1 MVCKSYDTYDMIHI
15 YQEQPLYLQVI
26 VHQSITK
33 LAKNNIIVIHR
44 NDQAVIPL
52 VGLDTFLYD
61 VRAHVSIFALE
72 QCDDLFVNVCLTF
85 LARHVILF
93 AKGPSSLHKI
103 FQSLMRESDRR

>member
-15 YQEQPLYLQVI
+15 YQEQLLYLQII

-52 VGLDTFLYD
+52 VGLDTFLND
-61 VRAHVSIFALE
+61 VRAHVSIFTLE
-72 QCDDLFVNVCLTF
+72 QCDDLLIDECLAF
-85 LARHVILF
+85 LTGHVVLSAYGPCSLDELF
-93 AKGPSSLHKI
+93 
-103 FQSLMRESDRR
+103 